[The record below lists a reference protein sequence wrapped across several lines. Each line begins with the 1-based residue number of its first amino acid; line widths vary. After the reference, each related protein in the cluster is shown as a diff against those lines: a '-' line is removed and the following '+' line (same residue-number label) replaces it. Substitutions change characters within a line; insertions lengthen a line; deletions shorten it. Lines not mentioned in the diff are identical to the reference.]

1 MNQKWIILLRFFFNI
16 KNSKY
21 HGVAPLCPYWTSH
34 CCYRCM
40 KNRAIKQKFRIWT
53 LQYLH
58 QPTRGYRGPNIWCEG
73 SFNQRN
79 ENLPHIKSIIADIT
93 QLWRLVHGFFSQVIF
108 FLGGASRRLE
118 PRVFCLMEREVNWRE
133 PFTPT
138 LCLHSGRSCQEG
150 TYDKIRSPQN
160 HGPPRPA
167 EADAAVTC
175 AEENIKPPDIYQ
187 TSGSETRSE
196 EENHFKWISCQKHF
210 HFWRRF
216 FTASR
221 PCHRCSGFWTKKKDK
236 RLR

>member
-1 MNQKWIILLRFFFNI
+1 M
-16 KNSKY
+16 
-21 HGVAPLCPYWTSH
+21 
-34 CCYRCM
+34 
-40 KNRAIKQKFRIWT
+40 
-53 LQYLH
+53 
-58 QPTRGYRGPNIWCEG
+58 
-73 SFNQRN
+73 
-79 ENLPHIKSIIADIT
+79 D
-93 QLWRLVHGFFSQVIF
+93 FSPRWFF

-175 AEENIKPPDIYQ
+175 AAENIKPPDIYQ

-216 FTASR
+216 FTASS
-221 PCHRCSGFWTKKKDK
+221 PCHRCSGFWTKKKRQKVEIMRTRHRVRESTGKK
-236 RLR
+236 RGWGGGRGSGGGLHFRTHCKVEIRHIYVIYIYMSNWGKRIVLWSNSSSVV